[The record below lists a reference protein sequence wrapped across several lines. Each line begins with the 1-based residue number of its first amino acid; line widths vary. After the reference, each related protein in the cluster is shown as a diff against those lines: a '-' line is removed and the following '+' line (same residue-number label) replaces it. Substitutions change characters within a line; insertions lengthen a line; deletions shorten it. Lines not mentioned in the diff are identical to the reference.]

1 MITIDALL
9 ASEDALSRLGQTL
22 DENQEFWTTYLQN
35 QSSGY
40 TELIFLRDWQG
51 RFHLGVPRNKGL
63 SKSAKKELEK
73 KVSALEKTI
82 YPLAHE
88 AFVFYS
94 DDLVDADAIWQ
105 QSEGTPFQWMEGDIP
120 RPPPQGVR
128 VRLIERQAKEKTWVQ
143 QPDVSSTKT
152 SKTQRAVMFGIKGG
166 VGRSSS
172 LLALAWYLGNQGKK
186 VLVLDADF
194 ESPGIST
201 SMLEDDLRP
210 DYGLLDWFAANA
222 LEPTLA
228 NELITN
234 ELIATRSSLDQL
246 YTHHLQGT
254 IWVAPAFGRKT
265 QDYVGKLGRL
275 YQDTLSP
282 NGVITHYAGRFLE
295 LIQALENHHQP
306 DVVLIDSRAGIDDT
320 AAVVLTQ
327 LDAYAF
333 LFATSGR
340 QTWEAYKLLFKHWQR
355 YADLT
360 EGGEDFRERLKI
372 VSALTPEDSV
382 APGNFNHFCEESYEL
397 FLAHLYEVQGP
408 GVADGFNFEFSDT
421 EAPHWPLRIRW
432 NEALRN
438 FDPLEY
444 PTQLNPALFNSAFG
458 DFVKSIDLS
467 LETSES
473 E

>member
-1 MITIDALL
+1 MTTVDALL
-9 ASEDALSRLGQTL
+9 ASEDALSRLGRTL
-22 DENQEFWTTYLQN
+22 DESQEFWVAHLQN

-40 TELIFLRDWQG
+40 TELILLRDWQG
-51 RFHLGVPRNKGL
+51 RFHLGVPCNKGL
-63 SKSAKKELEK
+63 SKPEKKELAK
-73 KVSALEKTI
+73 QVSALEKTMR
-82 YPLAHE
+82 PLTHE

-94 DDLVDADAIWQ
+94 NDLVDADAIWK
-105 QSEGTPFQWMEGDIP
+105 QSEGTPFQWMDGDIP
-120 RPPPQGVR
+120 KRPPRGVL

-143 QPDVSSTKT
+143 QPISSTPT
-152 SKTQRAVMFGIKGG
+152 SKVQRAVMFGIKGG

-172 LLALAWYLGNQGKK
+172 LLALAWHLGNQGKK

-210 DYGLLDWFAANA
+210 DYGLLDWFAADA
-222 LEPTLA
+222 LEPSLA

-234 ELIATRSSLDQL
+234 EFIATRSSLDQL

-254 IWVAPAFGRKT
+254 ILVAPAFGRKT

-282 NGVITHYAGRFLE
+282 NGVITHYAGRFLK

-320 AAVVLTQ
+320 AAVALTQ

-340 QTWEAYKLLFKHWQR
+340 QTWEACKLLFKHWQR
-355 YADLT
+355 YANLT

-382 APGNFNHFCEESYEL
+382 APGNFNHLCEESYEL
-397 FLAHLYEVQGP
+397 FLAHLYEAQGP
-408 GVADGFNFEFSDT
+408 GVTDGFNFKFSDE

-438 FDPLEY
+438 FDPLKY
-444 PTQLNPALFNSAFG
+444 PTQLEPALFDSAFG
-458 DFVKSIDLS
+458 DFVKSISAS
-467 LETSES
+467 LEIPES

>member
-1 MITIDALL
+1 MIDDLL
-9 ASEDALSRLGQTL
+9 ASEDALSRLGQAL
-22 DENQEFWTTYLQN
+22 EESQEFWVTHLRN

-40 TELIFLRDWQG
+40 TELILLRDWQG
-51 RFHLGVPRNKGL
+51 RFHLGVPCNKGL
-63 SKSAKKELEK
+63 SNSDKKELAK
-73 KVSALEKTI
+73 QIFALEKTMR
-82 YPLAHE
+82 PLTHE

-94 DDLVDADAIWQ
+94 NDLVDADAIWK
-105 QSEGTPFQWMEGDIP
+105 QSEGTPFQWMDGDIP
-120 RPPPQGVR
+120 KLPPHGVS

-143 QPDVSSTKT
+143 QPDASSAKT
-152 SKTQRAVMFGIKGG
+152 SKVQRAVMFGIKGG

-172 LLALAWYLGNQGKK
+172 LLALAWYLGDKGKK

-210 DYGLLDWFAANA
+210 DYGLLDWFSANA
-222 LEPTLA
+222 LEAELA
-228 NELITN
+228 NELITK
-234 ELIATRSSLDQL
+234 ELIVTRSSLDKL
-246 YTHHLQGT
+246 YTHHRQGT

-275 YQDTLSP
+275 YQDTLSSD
-282 NGVITHYAGRFLE
+282 GAITHYAGRFLK
-295 LIQALENHHQP
+295 LIQALETHYQP

-327 LDAYAF
+327 LDAHAF

-382 APGNFNHFCEESYEL
+382 APGNFNHLCEESYEL
-397 FLAHLYEVQGP
+397 FLAHLYELQAP

-438 FDPLEY
+438 FDPLKY
-444 PTQLNPALFNSAFG
+444 PTQLDPALFDSAFG
-458 DFVKSIDLS
+458 DFVKSIGIS
-467 LETSES
+467 LETTES